1 MILGFKEGSPGDDAY
16 WFGKIAG
23 VDRKFIRV
31 LAGVILPVYERT
43 QGAVVVIGELFQRT
57 TPAQDFTGLGAAVGP
72 WPEIERALKEFDKGL
87 QFRDA
92 ILEDD
97 VMRALIWRMKALSL
111 HILTA
116 VAPKYAFN
124 EVGRQK
130 VDQLISDGKLHLDL
144 IEDTM
149 EAAKEPAAQALQ
161 AACCWAMEYPPIYR
175 SKPKAQ
181 PDWKP
186 LGVTGL

>member
-1 MILGFKEGSPGDDAY
+1 MLLGYKEATPGDDNY
-16 WFGKIAG
+16 HFGKIGG
-23 VDRKFIRV
+23 VDKKYIRV

-92 ILEDD
+92 ILETDD
-97 VMRALIWRMKALSL
+97 LRPLMWTMRGLSM

-130 VDQLISDGKLHLDL
+130 VDQLISDGKLHLGL

-149 EAAKEPAAQALQ
+149 EAAKEPAAHALQ
-161 AACCWAMEYPPIYR
+161 AAVCWCLEFPPIYR

-181 PDWKP
+181 PEWKP